1 MEVAGANRRWR
12 GQPAPKAFGVPDGHR
27 GSRRELAVAQ
37 LFSLIWRLRAFVVN
51 TYIVIPA
58 RKIDGQSG
66 WITDLVAGIV
76 RRVLPAANPDFEHIY
91 ERVVAFHVE
100 LDSGGSPERE
110 VGLDSSGRVV
120 FIAPWRENL
129 GVILDSYS
137 EPFDS
142 SKFEQIPA
150 EQFEQEWKSYDLRP
164 VA

>member
-1 MEVAGANRRWR
+1 
-12 GQPAPKAFGVPDGHR
+12 
-27 GSRRELAVAQ
+27 
-37 LFSLIWRLRAFVVN
+37 VN

-58 RKIDGQSG
+58 RKIDSQSG
-66 WITDLVAGIV
+66 WITDLVTGILS
-76 RRVLPAANPDFEHIY
+76 RVLPAANPDFGDIY
-91 ERVVAFHVE
+91 DRVVAFHVE
-100 LDSGGSPERE
+100 LDSDGSPERE

-150 EQFEQEWKSYDLRP
+150 EQFDQEWKSYDLRP

>member
-1 MEVAGANRRWR
+1 
-12 GQPAPKAFGVPDGHR
+12 
-27 GSRRELAVAQ
+27 
-37 LFSLIWRLRAFVVN
+37 VN

-58 RKIDGQSG
+58 PKLDSQSG
-66 WITDLVAGIV
+66 RVTDLVAGFL
-76 RRVLPAANPDFEHIY
+76 RRILPAANPDFHNIY

-100 LDSGGSPERE
+100 LDSDGSPERE

-150 EQFEQEWKSYDLRP
+150 VQFEQEWKSYDLRP